1 MKKVSL
7 FLIIFLAAVVGFY
20 LVVSA
25 TILRKPAVAGTFYP
39 ADKTEL
45 KQMVTDHLAAVKDL
59 PQIDGQIIALIV
71 PHAGLVYSGPV
82 AAYGY
87 KLLTGSS
94 ISKVIICGPSH
105 RSAFDGISV
114 YGQDII
120 WQTPLGDVSC
130 DNAYCSDLLKYGG
143 KIESL
148 AEPFQGEHCL
158 EVQLPYL
165 QTVLDSFTL
174 VPVIIG
180 YQNRENIK
188 LLADA
193 LKSLNTDNKTIMVAS
208 TDWQHYNPASVGWK
222 MDSIG
227 MECLTNLDPVRLEK
241 YLEDGGVKMCGGGAA
256 VAVMKAAIAKGAN
269 RVKILRYGDSG
280 DITGDKSSV
289 VGYVA
294 AVLYKSSNG
303 HDKSPVTPIR
313 KVSEESKSA
322 SADTFQLSDEEK
334 NTLLEIAR
342 QTLQSY
348 LSTGAVP
355 AFDIG
360 DNLRKN
366 GAAFVTLEKA
376 GQLRGCIG
384 HTTAVEPL
392 YKTVSDCAIQ
402 AAVSDPRFPPVGI
415 NELDRLHIE
424 ISVLT
429 PMQKVKS
436 LDEIKVGRDG
446 LMIFKGSNRGLLL
459 PQVATD
465 YGWSETQFLEQT
477 CVKAG
482 LPVNAYKSPDAVIY
496 RFQAVVFGE

>member
-1 MKKVSL
+1 MKKTSI
-7 FLIIFLAAVVGFY
+7 FLIISLLAVVGFY

-59 PQIDGQIIALIV
+59 PEIDGQIIALIV
-71 PHAGLVYSGPV
+71 PHAGLVYSGQV

-87 KLLTGSS
+87 KLLTGSD

-143 KIESL
+143 KIEAL

-165 QTVLDSFTL
+165 QTVLDSFAL
-174 VPVIIG
+174 VPVIMG

-193 LKSLNTDNKTIMVAS
+193 LKSLNTDSKTIMVAS
-208 TDWQHYNPASVGWK
+208 TDWQHYNPSSVGWK
-222 MDSIG
+222 MDSTG

-269 RVKILRYGDSG
+269 RAKILRYGDSG

-289 VGYVA
+289 VGYSA
-294 AVLYKSSNG
+294 AVLYKSSNSD
-303 HDKSPVTPIR
+303 DKSSVAPTR
-313 KVSEESKSA
+313 KVSEESKTANS
-322 SADTFQLSDEEK
+322 FQLSDGEK
-334 NTLLEIAR
+334 DTLLKIAR

-348 LSTGAVP
+348 LSTGTVP
-355 AFDIG
+355 AFDVD
-360 DNLRKN
+360 DNLMKN

-392 YKTVSDCAIQ
+392 YKAVSDCAIQ
-402 AAVSDPRFPPVGI
+402 AAVSDPRFSPVGI

-429 PMQKVKS
+429 PMQKVES
-436 LDEIKVGRDG
+436 LSEIKVGRDG
-446 LMIFKGSNRGLLL
+446 LMIFRGSNRGLLL
-459 PQVATD
+459 PQVATE

-482 LPVNAYKSPDAVIY
+482 LSVNAYKSPDAVIY